1 MNHVYMKFIFL
12 FLLLTTQLSAQPD
25 RVYLIWDLSKPASF
39 PGGQLA
45 FRDYFKNIPYPTDT
59 TIRPSGNRLIVGF
72 VVEKDGR
79 SADFRIFQ
87 TPGPAFTAAAITAM
101 QGMKWNWAE
110 ANGHPVRQLMYLCF
124 LFHHPTKRVVVQ
136 EHYLHVPDY
145 ASLLAIDPA
154 DYHKLSF
161 PTEERFM
168 GYNTEDTLATKQ
180 RYPEAAKAAGV
191 QGEVGVAATL
201 QPDGTLGGLTLLND
215 IGYGCGEEAL
225 RLTRLLKNWV
235 PAQVFDSAYATPREF
250 IYSFCADL
258 AVIESSG
265 KLYEEGEIAVL
276 NRKYSNDNLLTR
288 TKAVFLTAEYV
299 LGADFNQVPYNNAMA
314 EVDFIVEKNGKASAI
329 EVGGNASENQRA
341 LARRYVETTE
351 WTAPKR
357 CNRPCRMHY
366 KRYLYF
372 HRGLE
377 QNSCQHIAN
386 LVFSNSPLPAA
397 QLRSDIRCDTIFEP
411 VGVDQPAVYKFGPK
425 SIDELVVLHWPGYK
439 SDIPPGK
446 EILIRVL
453 VPENGRGRYMELISG
468 VGAEVDKK
476 ALAVLKIASDYWT
489 PAYKDGYK
497 VSSWSVVRLGR

>member
-12 FLLLTTQLSAQPD
+12 FLLLTTLLSAQTD
-25 RVYLIWDLSKPASF
+25 RVYLNWDLSKPASF
-39 PGGQLA
+39 PGGQGA
-45 FRDYFKNIPYPTDT
+45 FYDYFKNTPYPSDT
-59 TIRPSGNRLIVGF
+59 TIRPSGNRLVVGF
-72 VVEKDGR
+72 VVEQDGR
-79 SADFRIFQ
+79 SADLRFFQ
-87 TPGPAFTAAAITAM
+87 TPGPAFTAAVITAM

-110 ANGHPVRQLMYLCF
+110 ANGHPVRQLKYLCF
-124 LFHHPTKRVVVQ
+124 LFHHSSKRVTVM
-136 EHYLHVPDY
+136 EHGLYLDY
-145 ASLLAIDPA
+145 AAVQALDPD

-168 GYNTEDTLATKQ
+168 GYTPEDTLATKQ

-201 QPDGTLGGLTLLND
+201 QPDGSLSGLTLLND

-258 AVIESSG
+258 AVIESSD

-299 LGADFNQVPYNNAMA
+299 LGEDFNLVPYNNAIA
-314 EVDFIVEKNGKASAI
+314 EVDFVVEKNGKASAI
-329 EVGGNASENQRA
+329 KVGGSASEYQRA
-341 LARRYVETTE
+341 LARRYIETTE

-377 QNSCQHIAN
+377 QNSNQHKAM
-386 LVFSNSPLPAA
+386 LVFSKSALPAGM
-397 QLRSDIRCDTIFEP
+397 LWSDIRCDTIFEP

-425 SIDELVVLHWPGYK
+425 SIDELVVLHWPRYK
-439 SDIPPGK
+439 SELPPGK

-453 VPENGRGRYMELISG
+453 VPENGHARYMELISG

-476 ALAVLKIASDYWT
+476 ALAVLKRASDYWT
-489 PAYKDGYK
+489 PAYKNGRT
-497 VSSWSVVRLGR
+497 VSSWSVVRIGR